1 MKWYLYLETEN
12 LISNGRLVEYVQVMK
27 YSWNT
32 YKIGRDN
39 TGKVFPFYL
48 KMIKLHNMDT

>member
-32 YKIGRDN
+32 YKIARDN
-39 TGKVFPFYL
+39 TGKVLPFYL